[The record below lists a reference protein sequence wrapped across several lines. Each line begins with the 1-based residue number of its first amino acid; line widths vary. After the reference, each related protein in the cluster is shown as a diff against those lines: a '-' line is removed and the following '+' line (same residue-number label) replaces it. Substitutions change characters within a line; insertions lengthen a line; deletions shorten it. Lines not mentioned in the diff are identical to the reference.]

1 MTSREDSVYKSENS
15 PLVPSA
21 EVPDNHGSCAES
33 DDCGAVAIENDAN
46 NSPADF
52 IHCEFAKDA
61 VDTIQLALPI
71 FISRVSYVGM
81 KTTDT
86 ALLGHVSGE
95 ALSAAALSDLWT
107 MCTGVLLQ
115 GRILGVLVG
124 QSIGAKNHH
133 VALVYLRIS
142 YMILGLLSVC
152 VMISWGYTQKVWEA
166 LGQSTALAKDAGYY
180 SSVFIFMVPPQIGF
194 DQLVQFFSAHR
205 IMKPEVVTA
214 LMALILN
221 LILGLVFVLGMPFRL
236 FDGYGFI
243 ACPIVTV
250 VVDWFQFIVISSYFN
265 WFLKSDQVWR
275 DITREASFAPV
286 EVTSP
291 SRSHCK
297 KRFLSLLDGIT
308 KKRITTFSRLY
319 FPAALSLSSDF
330 WRVGVIGAMAAS
342 IGEREVGLFNASY
355 RILWITLIF
364 VGALSGASGIK
375 VGLRL
380 GNGNAMGAR
389 QAASVGLLLSLLL
402 LSVLSILVYFNSRAF
417 GMVFTNDRR
426 YLDLFEE
433 CRGPFCCALFFMNL
447 AVAIESIPIN
457 MGRTGIVF
465 YASFIASWLGQ
476 VPGVYFLTR
485 FWRNDLYALY
495 TGIAIGYFLLV
506 FLYGAIVYSSDWHM
520 YAELAMERAEVKSKP
535 GNLNKR

>member
-1 MTSREDSVYKSENS
+1 MASSEASGCKSELS
-15 PLVPSA
+15 PLLPSA
-21 EVPDNHGSCAES
+21 SAPENHGSCTDSSAIALE
-33 DDCGAVAIENDAN
+33 DDAKNGIAK
-46 NSPADF
+46 PF
-52 IHCEFAKDA
+52 HREFAKDV
-61 VDTIQLALPI
+61 VDTIHLALPI

-86 ALLGHVSGE
+86 ALLGHVSGQ

-115 GRILGVLVG
+115 GRILGILVG
-124 QSIGAKNHH
+124 QSIGAQNHQI
-133 VALVYLRIS
+133 ALVYLRIS
-142 YMILGLLSVC
+142 YIILGLLSVV

-166 LGQSTALAKDAGYY
+166 LGQSTVLAKDAGYY
-180 SSVFIFMVPPQIGF
+180 SSVFIFMVPAQIGF
-194 DQLVQFFSAHR
+194 DQLAQFFSAQR

-214 LMALILN
+214 LMALIVN
-221 LILGLVFVLGMPFRL
+221 LMLGLVFVLGMPLPR
-236 FDGYGFI
+236 FDGYGFV

-250 VVDWFQFIVISSYFN
+250 VVDWFQLIILSTYFN

-275 DITREASFAPV
+275 NIMREVSFAPV
-286 EVTSP
+286 EATSS
-291 SRSHCK
+291 SRSQWNQL
-297 KRFLSLLDGIT
+297 FTSLLDGIT

-330 WRVGVIGAMAAS
+330 WRMGVIGAMAAS

-389 QAASVGLLLSLLL
+389 QAALVGLLLSILLV
-402 LSVLSILVYFNSRAF
+402 SVLSILVYFNSRAF
-417 GMVFTNDRR
+417 GMVFTNDES

-433 CRGPFCCALFFMNL
+433 CRLPFCCALFFMNL
-447 AVAIESIPIN
+447 AVAIETIPIN

-465 YASFIASWLGQ
+465 YAGFIASWLGQ
-476 VPGVYFLTR
+476 VPGVYFLTH
-485 FWRNDLYALY
+485 FWSKDLYALY
-495 TGIAIGYFLLV
+495 TGIAVGYFLLV
-506 FLYGAIVYSSDWHM
+506 FLYGAIVYSSDWQK

-535 GNLNKR
+535 GNSNK